1 MAKFRNILTI
11 LITIFL
17 LNSCSSTKVAGTFG
31 DGSYDDEKTV
41 EKLIEQANLDNGRAT
56 DIIENRKRAK
66 GHKIPREI
74 NEAVKKWLHY
84 FTVKN
89 RAWFQR
95 ALKRSEKYET
105 HMKNILISYG
115 VPEEL
120 FYLALIESAFV
131 CRARSRAGAVGPWQ
145 FMPGTARLYGL
156 KVYRTYDERKSP
168 YKATAAAAAY
178 LRDLYNIYGSWYL
191 AIASYNAG
199 EFRIRRAI
207 IKHKERDFWELASKR
222 ALPRETMNYVP
233 KYIAATIIAESPEKY
248 GFAYNGPRKGTKDV
262 GEEIQEILASN
273 KYDRGVT
280 SKRPST
286 MYKVRR
292 GDNLSRIAK
301 KKRVSIATIR
311 RCNPR
316 LRRSNRIYP
325 GQRIVLKCSN
335 KTATKTVASKKKR
348 YDTNTGIYTVRSG
361 DNLWRISK
369 RYKISINSIKKCN
382 PTLYR
387 HHIFPGQKIRLKCSG
402 KEEKPKGSKE
412 VIYTVKS
419 GDNLWSIAQ
428 KYDVS
433 IAELTSWNN
442 LSTRNRIFPGRKLKV
457 YQSSSNISPSV
468 TNSIT
473 PKTPAPTV
481 KKTSS
486 NKYLVKTGDNLWDIS
501 KKTNVSI
508 AKIKQC
514 NPNLYRNKIYP
525 GDTLKLKCSNTI
537 FYTVKKGD
545 TLWNIAKK
553 YNVSVNEITEWNK
566 LKNKQDIIVGKKLKI
581 YRN

>member
-1 MAKFRNILTI
+1 MEKLRNILTI

-17 LNSCSSTKVAGTFG
+17 LNSCSSTKIARTFG
-31 DGSYDDEKTV
+31 DGSKEDNEEKV
-41 EKLIEQANLDNGRAT
+41 EKLIEHVNLDNGRAS
-56 DIIENRKRAK
+56 DIIENKKRAK
-66 GHKIPREI
+66 KHKIPREI
-74 NEAVKKWLHY
+74 NESVKKWLHY

-89 RAWFQR
+89 RGWFQR
-95 ALKRSEKYET
+95 ALKRSEKYEA
-105 HMKNILISYG
+105 HMKNILINYG

-131 CRARSRAGAVGPWQ
+131 IRSRSIAGAVGPWQ

-156 KVYRTYDERKSP
+156 KVYRSYDERKSP

-191 AIASYNAG
+191 AMASYNAG

-207 IKHKERDFWELASKR
+207 IKHKERDFWALAEKK

-233 KYIAATIIAESPEKY
+233 KYIAATIVAENPEKY
-248 GFAYNGPRKGTKDV
+248 GFTYNGPRKGTKEV
-262 GEEIQEILASN
+262 GQEIQEILASSQ
-273 KYDRGVT
+273 YDRGVT

-286 MYKVRR
+286 VYKVIR

-301 KKRVSIATIR
+301 KKRVSLATIK
-311 RCNPR
+311 RCNPK

-325 GQRIVLKCSN
+325 GQRIMLKCS
-335 KTATKTVASKKKR
+335 KKVKRKSIAKGEKR
-348 YDTNTGIYTVRSG
+348 YNKNTGIYLVRSG
-361 DNLWRISK
+361 DNLWKISK
-369 RYKISINSIKKCN
+369 RYKVSINNIKKCN

-387 HHIFPGQKIRLKCSG
+387 HHIFPGQKIHLTCSG
-402 KEEKPKGSKE
+402 KQADPKKSKK
-412 VIYTVKS
+412 VIYTVRK

-428 KYDVS
+428 KYDIS
-433 IAELTSWNN
+433 ISELTSWNN
-442 LSTRNRIFPGRKLKV
+442 LSTRNKIFPGRKLKI
-457 YQSSSNISPSV
+457 YNPASPSAN
-468 TNSIT
+468 TLA

-481 KKTSS
+481 KETGD
-486 NKYLVKTGDNLWDIS
+486 NKYIVKAGDNLWDIS
-501 KKTNVSI
+501 KNTNVPI

-514 NPNLYRNKIYP
+514 NPELYKNKIYP

-537 FYTVKKGD
+537 FYTVKRGD
-545 TLWNIAKK
+545 TLWGIAKK
-553 YNVSVNEITEWNK
+553 YNVSVNKITKWNK
-566 LKNKQDIIVGKKLKI
+566 LKNRQDIIAGKKLKI